1 MTQLV
6 LAVNET
12 EELLK
17 KRKELV
23 KVINDSLLADD
34 VIAIIEEKIGLII
47 HNNQHQVRIE
57 QGKIPVKFL
66 VKVEGINVLV
76 KLDIDITEDEYFI
89 NLRYISES
97 QLIKNDEKRYFE
109 GIVFPVENL
118 EDEEFETL
126 KYFLEEAISVERKE
140 IISQVEES
148 VENGINK
155 LTFVK
160 IVNN

>member
-1 MTQLV
+1 MTLLI

-17 KRKELV
+17 KIKELE
-23 KVINDSLLADD
+23 KVMEDSLLTED
-34 VIAIIEEKIGLII
+34 IFEIIKEKIDLII
-47 HNNQHQVRIE
+47 HNNQHQVIIE
-57 QGKIPVKFL
+57 EGRIPVKFL

-76 KLDIDITEDEYFI
+76 KLDIDITEEEHSIFI
-89 NLRYISES
+89 RYISES
-97 QLIKNDEKRYFE
+97 QLIKDDEKRYFE

-118 EDEEFETL
+118 EDEDFETL
-126 KYFLEEAISVERKE
+126 KYFLEEAISLERKE

-155 LTFVK
+155 LTFAK
-160 IVNN
+160 IINN

>member
-1 MTQLV
+1 M
-6 LAVNET
+6 
-12 EELLK
+12 
-17 KRKELV
+17 
-23 KVINDSLLADD
+23 
-34 VIAIIEEKIGLII
+34 
-47 HNNQHQVRIE
+47 
-57 QGKIPVKFL
+57 
-66 VKVEGINVLV
+66 VKVEGIDVLV
-76 KLDIDITEDEYFI
+76 KLDIDITEEEYFVT
-89 NLRYISES
+89 LRYISES
-97 QLIKNDEKRYFE
+97 HLIKNDEKRYFE

-118 EDEEFETL
+118 EDEEFQTL

>member
-1 MTQLV
+1 MTQLI

-12 EELLK
+12 EELLE

-23 KVINDSLLADD
+23 KVMEDSLLMDD
-34 VIAIIEEKIGLII
+34 IFAIIEEKIDLII
-47 HNNQHQVRIE
+47 YNNQHQVRIE

-76 KLDIDITEDEYFI
+76 KLDIYITEEEYSI
-89 NLRYISES
+89 KLRYISES
-97 QLIKNDEKRYFE
+97 QLIKDDEKRYFE

-118 EDEEFETL
+118 EDEDFETL
-126 KYFLEEAISVERKE
+126 KYFLEEAISLERKE

-155 LTFVK
+155 LTFAK
-160 IVNN
+160 IINN

>member
-6 LAVNET
+6 LAGNET

-17 KRKELV
+17 QRKELA
-23 KVINDSLLADD
+23 KVMVYSLLADD
-34 VIAIIEEKIGLII
+34 IFEIIEEKIDLII

-57 QGKIPVKFL
+57 PGMIPVKFL
-66 VKVEGINVLV
+66 VKVEGINLLV
-76 KLDIDITEDEYFI
+76 KLDIDITEEEYSMTI
-89 NLRYISES
+89 RYISES
-97 QLIKNDEKRYFE
+97 QLIKDDEKRYFK

-118 EDEEFETL
+118 EDEDFETL
-126 KYFLEEAISVERKE
+126 KYFLEEAISAERKE

-160 IVNN
+160 IINN

>member
-1 MTQLV
+1 MTQLI

-12 EELLK
+12 EELLE

-23 KVINDSLLADD
+23 KVMEDSLLMDD
-34 VIAIIEEKIGLII
+34 IFAIIEEKIDLII
-47 HNNQHQVRIE
+47 YNNQHQARIE

-76 KLDIDITEDEYFI
+76 KLDIYITEEEYSI
-89 NLRYISES
+89 KLRYISES
-97 QLIKNDEKRYFE
+97 QLIKNNEKRYFE

-118 EDEEFETL
+118 EDEDFETL
-126 KYFLEEAISVERKE
+126 KYFLEEAISAERKE
-140 IISQVEES
+140 IISQVEEG
-148 VENGINK
+148 VENEINK

-160 IVNN
+160 IINN

>member
-1 MTQLV
+1 MTKLM
-6 LAVNET
+6 LAVNEN

-17 KRKELV
+17 KRNELV
-23 KVINDSLLADD
+23 KVMEDSLLADD
-34 VIAIIEEKIGLII
+34 IFAIIEEKIAFII
-47 HNNQHQVRIE
+47 HNNQHQIRIE
-57 QGKIPVKFL
+57 DGKIPVKFL
-66 VKVEGINVLV
+66 VKVEGIDVLV
-76 KLDIDITEDEYFI
+76 KLDIDITEEEYFVT
-89 NLRYISES
+89 LRYISES

-118 EDEEFETL
+118 EDEDFQTL